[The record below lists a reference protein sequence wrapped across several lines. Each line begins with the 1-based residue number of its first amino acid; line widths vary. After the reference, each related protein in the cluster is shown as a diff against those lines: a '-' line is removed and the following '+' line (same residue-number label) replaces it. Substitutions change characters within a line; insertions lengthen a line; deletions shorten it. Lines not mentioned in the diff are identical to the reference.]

1 MRACGCFTR
10 NCKLTAGVIRP
21 DDPKVAVRY
30 NIVVNESV
38 REKRGEKTE
47 MNPISKPR
55 LSRRMQIIPDYS
67 RYLVFLREASREN
80 RWSYFYASSP
90 SPDSAVPLNQIPK
103 WFSSAAFQNETTKKA
118 KICDSRREPSST
130 PFFLALSLFLSF
142 SLSSFAAKK
151 KKKSICPVC
160 SQENGLTRICSC
172 FVLFSLSEK
181 AKMQTTHIQKTRN
194 V

>member
-1 MRACGCFTR
+1 MTQRSPCGTISLWTR
-10 NCKLTAGVIRP
+10 VWERNGERKLKWIQFLNRDFRDGCKSFL
-21 DDPKVAVRY
+21 
-30 NIVVNESV
+30 
-38 REKRGEKTE
+38 
-47 MNPISKPR
+47 
-55 LSRRMQIIPDYS
+55 IIHDIWF
-67 RYLVFLREASREN
+67 FLREASREN

-103 WFSSAAFQNETTKKA
+103 WFSSAAFLNETTKKA

-130 PFFLALSLFLSF
+130 PFFLALSLSLLFFLTV
-142 SLSSFAAKK
+142 SLSLFRFPLSPFQ

-194 V
+194 VWSTFSC

>member
-55 LSRRMQIIPDYS
+55 LSRRMQIILIIHD
-67 RYLVFLREASREN
+67 
-80 RWSYFYASSP
+80 
-90 SPDSAVPLNQIPK
+90 I
-103 WFSSAAFQNETTKKA
+103 
-118 KICDSRREPSST
+118 
-130 PFFLALSLFLSF
+130 
-142 SLSSFAAKK
+142 
-151 KKKSICPVC
+151 
-160 SQENGLTRICSC
+160 
-172 FVLFSLSEK
+172 
-181 AKMQTTHIQKTRN
+181 
-194 V
+194 